1 MHCRS
6 AFDKKAYLS
15 RISETD
21 LFPAGCNIVFYCSDF
36 SWKCFL
42 CGLMIKQSECAIK
55 LTCFSFYDFP
65 GFSVFKN
72 SVSAICPLSFS
83 RERALIRYGLT
94 CKSSYRKNFSMVMM
108 SVSQKYDSVSIVGLR
123 RSSSSS
129 SEGILQYHV
138 NFRLDYL
145 ALSSFIIYHIRD
157 IIDRSPEL

>member
-21 LFPAGCNIVFYCSDF
+21 LFPAGCNIVFYCSGF

-65 GFSVFKN
+65 GFSVFKK
-72 SVSAICPLSFS
+72 SASAICSLSFS

-94 CKSSYRKNFSMVMM
+94 CESPSRKNSSRVTP
-108 SVSQKYDSVSIVGLR
+108 SASQKYDSVSTVGLR
-123 RSSSSS
+123 SPSSISRRWLWEIPAIFAIWSTPDS
-129 SEGILQYHV
+129 CHTGLYFCCYRNGYWE
-138 NFRLDYL
+138 
-145 ALSSFIIYHIRD
+145 
-157 IIDRSPEL
+157 

>member
-1 MHCRS
+1 
-6 AFDKKAYLS
+6 
-15 RISETD
+15 
-21 LFPAGCNIVFYCSDF
+21 
-36 SWKCFL
+36 
-42 CGLMIKQSECAIK
+42 
-55 LTCFSFYDFP
+55 
-65 GFSVFKN
+65 
-72 SVSAICPLSFS
+72 
-83 RERALIRYGLT
+83 
-94 CKSSYRKNFSMVMM
+94 MVMM